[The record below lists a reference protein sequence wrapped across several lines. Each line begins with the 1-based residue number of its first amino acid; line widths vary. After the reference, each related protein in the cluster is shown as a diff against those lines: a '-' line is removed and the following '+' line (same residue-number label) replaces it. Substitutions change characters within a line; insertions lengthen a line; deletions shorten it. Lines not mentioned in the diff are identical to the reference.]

1 MKLYTRTGD
10 KGMTSV
16 IGGRLAKS
24 DIRVK
29 AYGTLDELNS
39 FVGLTIVKLQESKF
53 DDIRNELIKIQH
65 ELFDCGGDL
74 SAVKK
79 DYLFKAKEEIISF
92 LEERIDEY
100 IKEAPELERFI
111 LPGGTEASAYIHVCR
126 TIARRGEREIVE
138 LQQSEEINAV
148 VLKYVNRLSDYFFA
162 IARVVNFRSGVN
174 DVEYERSAI
183 VFRGGKR
190 KENDHE

>member
-10 KGMTSV
+10 EGKTSV
-16 IGGRLAKS
+16 IGGRLDKNH
-24 DIRVK
+24 IRVN

-39 FVGLTIVKLQESKF
+39 FVGVAVTKLQDAKY
-53 DDIRNELIKIQH
+53 DDIRNELVKIQH

-79 DYLFKAKEEIISF
+79 DYPYKANTDMITF

-100 IKEAPELERFI
+100 IIEAPELERFI
-111 LPGGTEASAYIHVCR
+111 LPGGSEASAAIHVCR
-126 TIARRGEREIVE
+126 TVARRGEREIVALKQE
-138 LQQSEEINAV
+138 NEINPV

-162 IARVVNFRSGVN
+162 IARVINFREGVK

-190 KENDHE
+190 KENDTK

>member
-79 DYLFKAKEEIISF
+79 DYPFKAKEEIISF

>member
-39 FVGLTIVKLQESKF
+39 FVGLTIAKLYESKF
-53 DDIRNELIKIQH
+53 DDIKNELIKIQH

-74 SAVKK
+74 SAVSKG
-79 DYLFKAKEEIISF
+79 YPFKAKEDTITF
-92 LEERIDEY
+92 LEERIDVY

-111 LPGGTEASAYIHVCR
+111 LPGGTEASSYIHVCR

-138 LQQSEEINAV
+138 LQQSEEIHPV

-162 IARVVNFRSGVN
+162 IARVVNFRSGLK
-174 DVEYERSAI
+174 DVEYERSAV

-190 KENDHE
+190 KENDNE

>member
-1 MKLYTRTGD
+1 MKLYTKTGD

-16 IGGRLAKS
+16 IGGRLSKS

-39 FVGLTIVKLQESKF
+39 FVGLTVNKLNEPKF

-74 SAVKK
+74 SAIRKG
-79 DYLFKAKEEIISF
+79 YTYKAKEEIVTF

-111 LPGGTEASAYIHVCR
+111 LPGGTEPSAYIHVCR

-138 LQQSEEINAV
+138 LQQSENIHAV

-174 DVEYERSAI
+174 DVEYERSAV
-183 VFRGGKR
+183 VFRSGKR
-190 KENDHE
+190 NEDGHE